1 MLQNFPRE
9 YPTYSNELPVKF
21 CRLQGIVASMSRM
34 PTFRRRFRNL
44 VKVLCLEAMGT
55 HGVSNQGAGS
65 SKFKGRKSRSMN
77 FDEKVDPELGS
88 NQGVKIGI
96 SINWAEKKNDGG
108 AEIKVEDQSF
118 EGINIV

>member
-1 MLQNFPRE
+1 
-9 YPTYSNELPVKF
+9 
-21 CRLQGIVASMSRM
+21 M

-44 VKVLCLEAMGT
+44 VKVLYLEAMGT
-55 HGVSNQGAGS
+55 HGVSNQR
-65 SKFKGRKSRSMN
+65 SKFEGRKSRSMN

-88 NQGVKIGI
+88 NQGVKIRI